1 MNSIRKIREKL
12 TIWAIHHFRLKLPDL
27 IREERPRP
35 GKIYYY
41 YGRWIKLVQHDAV
54 TRRKVADFCDQQNMN
69 LLDISDDALIRCG
82 QIDQKIK
89 LQNSLHDL
97 ICTGCPLN
105 LIGLPC
111 KKVYLSQSRKSDLC
125 LTHRYVII
133 KGKEYG
139 EEILSRRP

>member
-35 GKIYYY
+35 
-41 YGRWIKLVQHDAV
+41 
-54 TRRKVADFCDQQNMN
+54 